1 MPYISNI
8 NVLTFIIKEIHVENR
23 LRLFSTDIMS
33 EKNKQSLFFSPE
45 IQSFS
50 LIINIDIITI

>member
-33 EKNKQSLFFSPE
+33 DKNKLCLFLSPE

-50 LIINIDIITI
+50 